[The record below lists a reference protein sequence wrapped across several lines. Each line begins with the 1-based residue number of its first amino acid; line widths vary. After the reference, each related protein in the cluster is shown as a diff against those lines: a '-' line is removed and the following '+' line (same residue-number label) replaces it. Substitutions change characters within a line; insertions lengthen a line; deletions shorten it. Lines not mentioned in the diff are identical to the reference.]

1 MPPSHIAANGGEQQS
16 VIHPAPTPPPP
27 AAPPPPPPPPQ
38 LHRPHA
44 LGSCPACCLG
54 SCLSPAPLTFSPS
67 ISQLLHQSG
76 GGGGGADLSY
86 VLMRSLIDETA
97 TSGIIHQPAL
107 LLKAF
112 KEHQNLFFFFPSACL
127 LLLIFPSINLWA

>member
-1 MPPSHIAANGGEQQS
+1 MAHMPLVAALLVVWAPVSHRLFLLFFS
-16 VIHPAPTPPPP
+16 
-27 AAPPPPPPPPQ
+27 
-38 LHRPHA
+38 LH
-44 LGSCPACCLG
+44 
-54 SCLSPAPLTFSPS
+54 
-67 ISQLLHQSG
+67 QLLHQSG
-76 GGGGGADLSY
+76 GGGGGGGGAAADLSY

-112 KEHQNLFFFFPSACL
+112 KEHQNQFFFFPSACL